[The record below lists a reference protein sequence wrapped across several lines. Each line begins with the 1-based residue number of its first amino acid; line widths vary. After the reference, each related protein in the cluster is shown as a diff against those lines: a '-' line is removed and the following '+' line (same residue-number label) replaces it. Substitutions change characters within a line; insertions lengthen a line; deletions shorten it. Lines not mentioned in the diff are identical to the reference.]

1 MKIEPKAI
9 YTNLKNWDFAILGPY
24 KLNEEE
30 AEAIK
35 EIFEQNEKRGA
46 SIENNTDE
54 HKKEMVEADSIREE
68 NNRDQEDGAEGN

>member
-9 YTNLKNWDFAILGPY
+9 YTNLKNWDFATLGPY

-35 EIFEQNEKRGA
+35 EIYEQKMILPFEGSET
-46 SIENNTDE
+46 E
-54 HKKEMVEADSIREE
+54 
-68 NNRDQEDGAEGN
+68 